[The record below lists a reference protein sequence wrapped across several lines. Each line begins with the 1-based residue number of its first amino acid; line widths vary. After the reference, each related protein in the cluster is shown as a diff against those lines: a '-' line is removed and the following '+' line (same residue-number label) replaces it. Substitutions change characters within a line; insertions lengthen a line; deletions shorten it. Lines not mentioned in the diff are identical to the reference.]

1 MLQFT
6 NCKLTYKKQDL
17 DSIRQKVAKT
27 LRCRPEELKNLK
39 IEKKSLDARKKP
51 DIFFVYTVSFSVD
64 HEERFLKKHEG
75 CKNLQKKKETVSL
88 ETETERIQTK
98 EKVVIVGTGPA
109 GLFCGYYLALCGI
122 NPVLLEQ
129 GQCME
134 QRVQTVEKFWEKGEL
149 LKDCNVSFGE
159 GGAGTFSDGKLNTGV
174 NDRTGRKRFVLESFV
189 KFGASEEI
197 LYDAKPHIGTDVL
210 QKVIRAMREEMKS
223 LGASFLFSAKLVGI
237 QKEAGKI
244 TAVTVQRKDG
254 QENLPC
260 DRLILAPGHSAR
272 DTFSMLKEAGITM
285 EQKAFAMGVRVEHT
299 QEKIDRIQYG
309 MTDLHLPP
317 SPYKCTGKTKDGRGV
332 YSFCMCPGGYV
343 VNASSEEGGL
353 VVNGMS
359 YAGRDSGRA
368 NSAIV
373 VSVEPEDFG
382 SEDILAG
389 VEFQRRLERQM
400 YQLCRGKIP
409 VQTYGAFRQGIQD
422 KEEKKL
428 NPKVKGEWQRA
439 RVDKALPKFIK
450 NGIIDGMESFSHKMK
465 GFNDPDTLVLGLES
479 RTSSPVRILR
489 NEEFQSGDLQGLYP
503 CGEGA
508 GYAGGIMSAAMD
520 GLRVAQKIFSL
531 LQECEKVNGDGNER

>member
-1 MLQFT
+1 
-6 NCKLTYKKQDL
+6 
-17 DSIRQKVAKT
+17 
-27 LRCRPEELKNLK
+27 
-39 IEKKSLDARKKP
+39 
-51 DIFFVYTVSFSVD
+51 
-64 HEERFLKKHEG
+64 
-75 CKNLQKKKETVSL
+75 
-88 ETETERIQTK
+88 
-98 EKVVIVGTGPA
+98 
-109 GLFCGYYLALCGI
+109 
-122 NPVLLEQ
+122 
-129 GQCME
+129 
-134 QRVQTVEKFWEKGEL
+134 
-149 LKDCNVSFGE
+149 
-159 GGAGTFSDGKLNTGV
+159 
-174 NDRTGRKRFVLESFV
+174 
-189 KFGASEEI
+189 
-197 LYDAKPHIGTDVL
+197 
-210 QKVIRAMREEMKS
+210 
-223 LGASFLFSAKLVGI
+223 
-237 QKEAGKI
+237 
-244 TAVTVQRKDG
+244 
-254 QENLPC
+254 
-260 DRLILAPGHSAR
+260 
-272 DTFSMLKEAGITM
+272 M

-389 VEFQRRLERQM
+389 VEFQRQLERQM

-422 KEEKKL
+422 EEEKKL

-450 NGIIDGMESFSHKMK
+450 NGIIDEMESFSHKMK

>member
-1 MLQFT
+1 
-6 NCKLTYKKQDL
+6 
-17 DSIRQKVAKT
+17 
-27 LRCRPEELKNLK
+27 
-39 IEKKSLDARKKP
+39 
-51 DIFFVYTVSFSVD
+51 
-64 HEERFLKKHEG
+64 
-75 CKNLQKKKETVSL
+75 
-88 ETETERIQTK
+88 
-98 EKVVIVGTGPA
+98 
-109 GLFCGYYLALCGI
+109 
-122 NPVLLEQ
+122 
-129 GQCME
+129 
-134 QRVQTVEKFWEKGEL
+134 
-149 LKDCNVSFGE
+149 
-159 GGAGTFSDGKLNTGV
+159 
-174 NDRTGRKRFVLESFV
+174 
-189 KFGASEEI
+189 
-197 LYDAKPHIGTDVL
+197 
-210 QKVIRAMREEMKS
+210 
-223 LGASFLFSAKLVGI
+223 
-237 QKEAGKI
+237 
-244 TAVTVQRKDG
+244 
-254 QENLPC
+254 
-260 DRLILAPGHSAR
+260 
-272 DTFSMLKEAGITM
+272 M

-332 YSFCMCPGGYV
+332 YSFCMRPGSCHV

-422 KEEKKL
+422 EEEKKL

-479 RTSSPVRILR
+479 RTSSPVCILR

-520 GLRVAQKIFSL
+520 GLRVAQKIFGL
-531 LQECEKVNGDGNER
+531 LQKCEKVNGDGNER

>member
-17 DSIRQKVAKT
+17 TSIKQKVAST
-27 LRCRPEELKNLK
+27 LSCRPEELRNFR

-51 DIFFVYTVSFSVD
+51 DIFFVYTLSFSVD
-64 HEERFLKKHEG
+64 HEERFLKKHG
-75 CKNLQKKKETVSL
+75 RCKNLQKKKETASL
-88 ETETERIQTK
+88 EAEIKKIRTK

-109 GLFCGYYLALCGI
+109 GLFCGYYLALCGV
-122 NPVLLEQ
+122 NPILLEQ

-134 QRVQTVEKFWEKGEL
+134 QRVKTVEKFWEKGEL
-149 LKDCNVSFGE
+149 SKDCNVSFGE

-189 KFGASEEI
+189 KFGAGEDI

-210 QKVIRAMREEMKS
+210 QRVIRSMREEMKE
-223 LGASFLFSAKLVGI
+223 LGASFLFSTKLTGLH
-237 QKEAGKI
+237 QEDGKL
-244 TAVTVQRKDG
+244 TAVTVQKEDG
-254 QENLPC
+254 REKIPC

-272 DTFSMLKEAGITM
+272 DTFSMLQEAGITM

-299 QEKIDRIQYG
+299 QEKIDRMQYG
-309 MTDLHLPP
+309 ITDPKLPP
-317 SPYKCTGKTKDGRGV
+317 SPYKCTGKTQDGRGV

-359 YAGRDSGRA
+359 YAGRDSGCA

-373 VSVEPEDFG
+373 VSVEPKDFG
-382 SEDILAG
+382 SQDILAG
-389 VEFQRRLERQM
+389 VEFQRQLEGQM

-409 VQTYGAFRQGIQD
+409 VQSYGAFRQGTKD
-422 KEEKKL
+422 PEETRIT
-428 NPKVKGEWQRA
+428 PKVRGEWQWA

-489 NEEFQSGDLQGLYP
+489 NEEFQSEDLEGLYP

-531 LQECEKVNGDGNER
+531 LQECEQ